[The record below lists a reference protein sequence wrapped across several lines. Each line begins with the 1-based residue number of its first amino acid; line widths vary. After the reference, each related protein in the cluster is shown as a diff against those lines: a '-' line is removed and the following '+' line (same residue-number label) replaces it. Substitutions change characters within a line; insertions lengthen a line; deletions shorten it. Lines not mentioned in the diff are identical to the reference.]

1 MTRRTPSPPAGYSL
15 TELLVVISI
24 FMIVAGITIPLAMTL
39 TEQMRLNAAVRQVE
53 RDIQTA
59 RLKAVQLNRPLRV
72 RINCPVVGRYRTVE
86 VMGNDAVDN
95 AGDRCDEARYP
106 YPSPD
111 DGDFTTP
118 SADGPVQYLADGT
131 AFTAMDPLVLQFTPD
146 GRTLQVVGGTVQM
159 IGPSGVDVGL
169 VRGTSSTH
177 SRTVNINGFGR
188 ITIR

>member
-1 MTRRTPSPPAGYSL
+1 
-15 TELLVVISI
+15 
-24 FMIVAGITIPLAMTL
+24 
-39 TEQMRLNAAVRQVE
+39 
-53 RDIQTA
+53 
-59 RLKAVQLNRPLRV
+59 
-72 RINCPVVGRYRTVE
+72 
-86 VMGNDAVDN
+86 MGSAIDN

-118 SADGPVQYLADGT
+118 SADGPVMYLADGT
-131 AFTAMDPLVLQFTPD
+131 AFTAMGSLVLQFTPD
-146 GRTLQVVGGTVQM
+146 GRTLQVVGGTAQM
-159 IGPSGVDVGL
+159 IGPSGVDVEL